1 MQNDNKVKD
10 YVSFQIHKSLVNLY
24 KRYLNLIEDIQE
36 DHKSMLEKLNNKIDS
51 NTLKNID
58 YFDNNRYNYLR
69 KKILDIG
76 NESIREIEKNFDF
89 IKMEFKNE
97 NEKYS
102 KIFLMYLFKRAI
114 QILVIYTPYSQSIFC
129 LIY

>member
-1 MQNDNKVKD
+1 MEENNKVKD

-24 KRYLNLIEDIQE
+24 KRYLNLVEDIQE

-58 YFDNNRYNYLR
+58 YFDDNRYNYLR

-76 NESIREIEKNFDF
+76 NESIREIEKNFEF
-89 IKMEFKNE
+89 IKMEFKDE
-97 NEKYS
+97 NEK
-102 KIFLMYLFKRAI
+102 
-114 QILVIYTPYSQSIFC
+114 
-129 LIY
+129 

>member
-1 MQNDNKVKD
+1 MEENNKVKD

-24 KRYLNLIEDIQE
+24 KRYLNLVEDIQE

-58 YFDNNRYNYLR
+58 YFDDNKYNYLR

-76 NESIREIEKNFDF
+76 NEAIREIEKNFDF

-97 NEKYS
+97 DK
-102 KIFLMYLFKRAI
+102 K
-114 QILVIYTPYSQSIFC
+114 
-129 LIY
+129 

>member
-1 MQNDNKVKD
+1 MEDNDKVKD

-24 KRYLNLIEDIQE
+24 KRYLNLVEDIQE

-58 YFDNNRYNYLR
+58 YFDDNKYNYLR

-76 NESIREIEKNFDF
+76 NEAIREIEKNFDF
-89 IKMEFKNE
+89 IKMEFKDE
-97 NEKYS
+97 DK
-102 KIFLMYLFKRAI
+102 K
-114 QILVIYTPYSQSIFC
+114 
-129 LIY
+129 

>member
-1 MQNDNKVKD
+1 MENNNKVKD

-36 DHKSMLEKLNNKIDS
+36 DHHLMMEKLENKIDQ

-58 YFDNNRYNYLR
+58 YFDENKYNYLR

-76 NESIREIEKNFDF
+76 NEAIREIEKNFDF
-89 IKMEFKNE
+89 IKMEFKDE
-97 NEKYS
+97 DK
-102 KIFLMYLFKRAI
+102 K
-114 QILVIYTPYSQSIFC
+114 
-129 LIY
+129 